1 MRRTVLIM
9 SLFLVAAANAY
20 AQPADRGYVQAIGG
34 LTFGTEGSN
43 IFGGGVGISLGR
55 HVQVVLDGGR
65 MNDIVPS
72 SLRRELD
79 AGARELEDEF
89 GVPVTIRL
97 RAPATYFTGG
107 VRLLAPGPGRVTPFV
122 TFSAGSA
129 RIDPRLSI
137 AVQGVNVP
145 VTEEE
150 LTEAGIV
157 SGANTLVGIGGG
169 FEIAVS
175 RRLGL
180 ELGYQYNRIF
190 IEEPSVNM
198 HRAFTGVNVRF

>member
-1 MRRTVLIM
+1 MRRTVFVM
-9 SLFLVAAANAY
+9 SLFLAAAANAY
-20 AQPADRGYVQAIGG
+20 AQAPDRGYVQAIGG
-34 LTFGTEGSN
+34 LTFGTEGSH

-55 HVQVVLDGGR
+55 HVQVVFDGGR

-79 AGARELEDEF
+79 AGARELGDEF
-89 GVPVTIRL
+89 GVPVAVRL
-97 RAPATYFTGG
+97 RAPATYFTAG
-107 VRLLAPGPGRVTPFV
+107 VRLLAPGPGRMTPFV

-129 RIDPRLSI
+129 RINPKLSI

-150 LTEAGIV
+150 LKEAGIA

-169 FEIAVS
+169 FEIAVG
-175 RRLGL
+175 RRLGV

-190 IEEPSVNM
+190 IEEPSANV